1 MTEGITSYITY
12 SHGVTGKN
20 HNVNHVKSSKDN
32 KTEILAKILHENLA
46 SNESAGNVMR
56 DLRGTPI
63 SYLPRARA
71 HTSWMD
77 GGIGKAP
84 TFEGTMDKTG

>member
-12 SHGVTGKN
+12 PHGVTGKN

-32 KTEILAKILHENLA
+32 KAEMLAKTLHENLA

-63 SYLPRARA
+63 SYLPRA
-71 HTSWMD
+71 HTQVGWM
-77 GGIGKAP
+77 
-84 TFEGTMDKTG
+84 EG

>member
-1 MTEGITSYITY
+1 MTVGITSYITY
-12 SHGVTGKN
+12 PHGVTGEN

-32 KTEILAKILHENLA
+32 KTEILAKTLHENLT

-56 DLRGTPI
+56 DLRGNAYFLFTT
-63 SYLPRARA
+63 ST